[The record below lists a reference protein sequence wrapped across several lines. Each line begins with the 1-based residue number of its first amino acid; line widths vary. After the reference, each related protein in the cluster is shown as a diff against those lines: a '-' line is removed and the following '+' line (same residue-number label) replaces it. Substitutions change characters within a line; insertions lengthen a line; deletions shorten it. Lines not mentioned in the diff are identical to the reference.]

1 MTGDCIRSRRANH
14 ERGRLLPAALVAVC
28 IVAAGGTAAFAQ
40 QIGRITNIPN
50 IGRLTP
56 TTPTTTIPN
65 TIPNTGGGGGA
76 TTGTRPTGV
85 GITGG
90 GVTGGG
96 GSTTFTPTTPTVTS
110 RIPTTTTTL
119 TTPTPTGVNSTTS
132 AGANTTPTGVN
143 PNVNIDP
150 RTPGAGGGRG
160 GGGNA
165 GGSEYSF
172 GSNPNCASSYKSFE
186 GFGGRPCGTRSRRA
200 VAQAKGNQPA
210 QTKNAAKAA
219 KKGPAKA
226 TAPAVIDPPDTVAR
240 EIIIEVDGTVT
251 EAQATALA
259 DRHRLTRVESQN
271 FPLIGAT
278 MFRWRI
284 PDDRSVEAVTR
295 QLLAS
300 GTIRSV
306 QRNYRFALQQAET
319 ARDDP
324 GQYAIGKLHLLE
336 AHAVTRGDDVRIAVI
351 DSGIDVAHPELAG
364 AIAGTYDALRSTEGA
379 HTHGTGIAGAIVA
392 KSRLL
397 GSAPQ
402 ARLLAIRAFGA
413 TSGGAESTSFVL
425 LKSLHYAVEQGAQI
439 INMSFAGP
447 KDPLLER
454 GLAAAARRGVI
465 LIAAAGNAGAKS
477 PPLYPAADRNVIAV
491 TATDT
496 NDRLFEASNRGSY
509 MAVAA
514 PGVDLL
520 LPAPEEKYQ
529 VASGT
534 SFAAAYVSG
543 VAALIV
549 ERNPGV
555 SPEVVR
561 RILTD
566 TARDLG
572 PKGKDDQFGSGLANA
587 LAVVQAA
594 RPVTAGAGTRAIEL
608 PRSTR

>member
-1 MTGDCIRSRRANH
+1 MTGDCDRDRRARF
-14 ERGRLLPAALVAVC
+14 ERGRFWPAALVAVC
-28 IVAAGGTAAFAQ
+28 VAVAGAGAAFAQ
-40 QIGRITNIPN
+40 QISPITNVPN
-50 IGRLTP
+50 IGRP
-56 TTPTTTIPN
+56 TIGPIAPT
-65 TIPNTGGGGGA
+65 TIPNTGGG
-76 TTGTRPTGV
+76 TTAPRPTGV

-90 GVTGGG
+90 APTGVGVTGGG
-96 GSTTFTPTTPTVTS
+96 GGPIGVVPNVTPITPTVTP
-110 RIPTTTTTL
+110 RIPTPTTTVTTTT
-119 TTPTPTGVNSTTS
+119 PTGINSTPS
-132 AGANTTPTGVN
+132 AGPNTTLQTGVN
-143 PNVNIDP
+143 PNINIDP
-150 RTPGAGGGRG
+150 RTPGAGSGRG
-160 GGGNA
+160 GGG
-165 GGSEYSF
+165 SDYSF

-186 GFGGRPCGTRSRRA
+186 GFGGRACTTRSRRA
-200 VAQAKGNQPA
+200 VAQSKGGDQPA
-210 QTKNAAKAA
+210 QTKKAT
-219 KKGPAKA
+219 KKGSAKGPVTPALLDA
-226 TAPAVIDPPDTVAR
+226 PDTVAR

-251 EAQATALA
+251 EAQAIALA

-284 PDDRSVEAVTR
+284 PDGRTVEAVSR
-295 QLLAS
+295 QLLATGS
-300 GTIRSV
+300 IRSV
-306 QRNYRFALQQAET
+306 SRNYRFALQQAET

-324 GQYAIGKLHLLE
+324 GQYAIGKLHLIA
-336 AHAVTRGDDVRIAVI
+336 AHAVTKGDDVRIAVI
-351 DSGIDVAHPELAG
+351 DSGIDVTHPELAG
-364 AIAGTYDALRSTEGA
+364 AFAGTYDALRSTEGA

-402 ARLLAIRAFGA
+402 AKLLAIRAFGA

-425 LKSLHYAVEQGAQI
+425 LKSLNYAVEQGAQI

-454 GLAAAARRGVI
+454 GLAAAAKRGVI
-465 LIAAAGNAGAKS
+465 LIAAAGNAGPKS

-496 NDRLFEASNRGSY
+496 NDRLFEASNRGNY

-555 SPEVVR
+555 SPDVVR

-572 PKGKDDQFGSGLANA
+572 PKGRDEQFGFGLANA

-608 PRSTR
+608 PRATR